1 MDLISIFRAL
11 WRHKI
16 VTIPVLALTFLGAIY
31 IVAVKPPI
39 YQASAS
45 FALVYPP
52 GPPTA
57 AQIAADPTLGKI
69 STANPLLE
77 YGDPL
82 AITQIVINLLG
93 TASSQ
98 QALAKA
104 GAGSGYQ
111 VAPNASSSEIVD
123 ITGVGSTPQAAIHSA
138 VLVTAAAEQALH
150 QVQVNQGV
158 NPMYMI
164 KTYQLQSPGQ
174 AAQKLSG
181 VLRDLVAV
189 LGLGLLLLF
198 IAISIAQSMGSI
210 RIGRS
215 SNHKASGSRVLNQ
228 TEPFD
233 SAMGRV
239 QASREEAGS
248 VRNGRERY
256 YR

>member
-16 VTIPVLALTFLGAIY
+16 VTIPVLALTFLGAVY
-31 IVAVKPPI
+31 IVAVKPPV

-57 AQIAADPTLGKI
+57 EQIAADPGLGRI

-82 AITQIVINLLG
+82 AITQIIINVLG

-123 ITGVGSTPQAAIHSA
+123 ITGVGSTSQAAIHSA

-164 KTYQLQSPGQ
+164 KTYQLQSPEQ

-198 IAISIAQSMGSI
+198 IAISIAQSIESM
-210 RIGRS
+210 RIGQ
-215 SNHKASGSRVLNQ
+215 SNNRKAPGPRVLNQ
-228 TEPFD
+228 AGPFD
-233 SAMGRV
+233 NAMGRV
-239 QASREEAGS
+239 EASREEAS
-248 VRNGRERY
+248 SLRNDRGRH